1 MTIRKATSA
10 ETGTVTL
17 PPAGLPSR
25 NPTESYWL
33 QDLSP
38 VLRGHRGTAD
48 LPETADVVV
57 VGSGITGAFAA
68 RFLMEGLRGGEG
80 DGEGE
85 GGFGGVGEGEGRRVV
100 MLEAREACSGA
111 TGRNGGHCQPLVYGS
126 VPAVAAFELE
136 VFEFL
141 ERVVREEGVECDWVS
156 LTGVHAFLSKD
167 MFELAAAE
175 AQQLQQSHP
184 ELAAQLEVVR
194 PSDSSSSSP
203 TGQKH
208 TLASLHVP
216 SAQGA
221 VIQQKAAS
229 LWPYK
234 LVASIL
240 ERLIAKFPAPAFNL
254 QTNTPVTSLA
264 RADSGPGW
272 TLTTPRGKITARQVL
287 LATNGYTSHLL
298 PAFSDLIVPVRG
310 QIGALVLPPNNPSR
324 LPAVKL
330 THSYVFAADPDPD
343 SDLRVPRD
351 DYLVQ
356 RPLPTGEMIYGGGRR
371 FARGLGVGEWR
382 DDEVEVEV
390 ARYLRRNL
398 SPPLD
403 LAPALTPDDYSVEG
417 QQQGMGMVEEQG
429 DEEELEASFEWT
441 GVMGYSRD
449 HHAWVG
455 AVPESLG
462 GGGPQGGLWICA
474 GYTGHGMPAAALSA
488 REVVRQMV
496 GGEVVAAEAAEAG
509 EEEGGRVR
517 FPREFV
523 LDEERVGRARGL
535 PHLTQGWEATNF
547 ATLIG
552 GSGMPVGRKGM

>member
-1 MTIRKATSA
+1 MTIRKTP
-10 ETGTVTL
+10 TGTIPL

-25 NPTESYWL
+25 NPSAPYWL
-33 QDLSP
+33 RDPSP
-38 VLRGHRGTAD
+38 LLLGHRGTPD
-48 LPETADVVV
+48 LPAIADVVV

-68 RFLMEGLRGGEG
+68 RFLKGSDRGS
-80 DGEGE
+80 
-85 GGFGGVGEGEGRRVV
+85 VV

-141 ERVVREEGVECDWVS
+141 ERLVKEERVECDWVS

-175 AQQLQQSHP
+175 AQKLQQSHP

-194 PSDSSSSSP
+194 PSDSSST
-203 TGQKH
+203 TGEKQ
-208 TLASLHVP
+208 TLASLRVP
-216 SAQGA
+216 SAEG
-221 VIQQKAAS
+221 VIIQKKAAS

-234 LVASIL
+234 LVAAIL
-240 ERLIAKFPAPAFNL
+240 ERLITTYPAPSFNL
-254 QTNTPVTSLA
+254 QTNTPVTSLS
-264 RADSGPGW
+264 RAESGPGW

-310 QIGALVLPPNNPSR
+310 QIGALLPPRPDDSHPSNP
-324 LPAVKL
+324 PAKL
-330 THSYVFAADPDPD
+330 AHSYNFTAGPDPA
-343 SDLRVPRD
+343 SAPAAPRD

-356 RPLPTGEMIYGGGRR
+356 RPLPTGELIYGGGRR
-371 FARGLGVGEWR
+371 LARGLGVGEWR
-382 DDEVEVEV
+382 DDEVEEDV
-390 ARYLRRNL
+390 ARYLRREL

-403 LAPALTPDDYSVEG
+403 LTPDLSG
-417 QQQGMGMVEEQG
+417 GGG
-429 DEEELEASFEWT
+429 GELEASFEWT

-462 GGGPQGGLWICA
+462 GGGPEGGLWVCA

-488 REVVRQMV
+488 REVVRQMTAGVEGAV
-496 GGEVVAAEAAEAG
+496 GEREVK
-509 EEEGGRVR
+509 

-523 LDEERVGRARGL
+523 LDEERVVTARGL
-535 PHLTQGWEATNF
+535 PHLTQGWEATNL
-547 ATLIG
+547 ATFMG
-552 GSGMPVGRKGM
+552 GSNTHSSGKGV